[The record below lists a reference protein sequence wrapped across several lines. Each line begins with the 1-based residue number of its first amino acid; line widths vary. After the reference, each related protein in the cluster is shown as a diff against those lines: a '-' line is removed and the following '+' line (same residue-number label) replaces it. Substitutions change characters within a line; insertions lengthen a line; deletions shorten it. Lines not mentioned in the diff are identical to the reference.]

1 MSDDLTHGTDDAG
14 WVLMMLAAFGT
25 IGHFFW
31 HVAPRII
38 CSRCAVFVIIRLR
51 LGRIFCALN
60 LRGRVAGG
68 VDFWR
73 GNVFAER
80 VTEQDFCRA
89 GLEQCGGAYRYC
101 IAQAAALLRLAVGLA
116 TDAECGGGLGCA
128 AVEGSKGGKDSGHGV
143 PCVRRARRLVIAAPS
158 WERYALPTCLRQRM
172 VDALGVLPAQINH
185 AGEV

>member
-73 GNVFAER
+73 GNVFAGG
-80 VTEQDFCRA
+80 VCKQGMAGVNVEQR
-89 GLEQCGGAYRYC
+89 GGADSGGVG
-101 IAQAAALLRLAVGLA
+101 QAAALERLAVGLTA
-116 TDAECGGGLGCA
+116 NPEGGGALRGA
-128 AVEGSKGGKDSGHGV
+128 AVEGGKGGKDGSHFV
-143 PCVRRARRLVIAAPS
+143 PRVRRARRLVVAAPG

>member
-1 MSDDLTHGTDDAG
+1 MREDLTHGTDDAG

-38 CSRCAVFVIIRLR
+38 CIAQARCRTFVVRL
-51 LGRIFCALN
+51 FFVLN
-60 LRGRVAGG
+60 LAGRVRGG
-68 VDFWR
+68 LDFWR

-143 PCVRRARRLVIAAPS
+143 PRVRRARRLVIAAPS